1 MCRNADARAASI
13 KTGQSL
19 GARLGLAEP
28 RGKAL
33 VSAPLSVI
41 HVLRAPVGG
50 LFRHVRDLA
59 TAQAAAGHTVGVV
72 ADALTSDRL
81 TEDRLTALKPM
92 LALGLVRFPMSRV
105 PGPADARVAFDLS
118 RHLKRCGARIVHGH
132 GAKGGA
138 YARLAA
144 RMMGRGHRPRTFYT
158 PHGGSL
164 HFCPTSL
171 MGRLYGGL
179 ERQLAPWTDALI
191 FESRF
196 AAEVFRQRIGATGR
210 PHRVVPNG
218 LAPAD
223 FELAEREPGAADVL
237 FVGELRE
244 LKGVSVLLDAL
255 ARLRGQGLAL
265 TARLVGD
272 GPDRARFEAETRER
286 GLAEAVTMPGAFPAR
301 VAFRQGRILAV
312 PSLAESFPYIVLEGL
327 AAGLPLVATSVGGI
341 PEMVEGL
348 DHPLVAAGDASALAD
363 RLRTVYLDLAN
374 GGCETLE
381 RSRRA
386 RAHVEAR
393 FSVQA
398 MAAAIEQTYR
408 DVPCH

>member
-1 MCRNADARAASI
+1 MGR
-13 KTGQSL
+13 
-19 GARLGLAEP
+19 GATRPDRHVEMRITSP
-28 RGKAL
+28 
-33 VSAPLSVI
+33 PLRIV

-59 TAQAAAGHTVGVV
+59 TAQAAAGHSVGVV
-72 ADALTSDRL
+72 ADATTSDRL
-81 TEDRLTALKPM
+81 TEDRLTELKPM
-92 LALGLVRFPMSRV
+92 LALGLMRLPMSRV
-105 PGPADARVAFDLS
+105 PSPADARVAFAVS
-118 RHLKRCGARIVHGH
+118 RHLRRCGARIVHGH

-138 YARLAA
+138 YARLSA
-144 RMMGRGHRPRTFYT
+144 RLIAGDQRPRTFYT

-164 HFCPTSL
+164 HFCPASL
-171 MGRLYGGL
+171 IGRLYGGL
-179 ERQLAPWTDALI
+179 ERRLAPWTDGFI

-196 AAEVFRQRIGATGR
+196 AAEVFHQRIGATNTSLC
-210 PHRVVPNG
+210 VIPNG
-218 LAPAD
+218 LAQKD
-223 FELAEREPGAADVL
+223 FERVEREPGAADVL
-237 FVGELRE
+237 FVGELRD

-255 ARLRGQGLAL
+255 ERLRGQGLAL

-272 GPDRARFEAETRER
+272 GPDRARFEAEIGAR
-286 GLAEAVTMPGAFPAR
+286 GLAEAVTMPGALPTR

-348 DHPLVAAGDASALAD
+348 DHPLVEAGDAGALAD
-363 RLRTVYLDLAN
+363 RLRTVYLDLAA
-374 GGCETLE
+374 GGCDTLE
-381 RSRRA
+381 RARRA

-393 FSVQA
+393 FSVNA

-408 DVPCH
+408 NVQRR